1 MESRRTSLLALAR
14 PITLAVFF
22 LVFSGAALPAR
33 CAASTVNLIVLQLA
47 DGNQRFTVSGTV
59 EAVDYACNSV
69 LISTGGKHVE
79 ILVTPTTA
87 VEVHG
92 ESGSIADIRKGL
104 KINASGVVR
113 NGDKIALSIV
123 LK

>member
-14 PITLAVFF
+14 PITLAVLL
-22 LVFSGAALPAR
+22 LVFSAAALPAR

-47 DGNQRFTVSGTV
+47 EGNQRFAISGTV
-59 EAVDYACNSV
+59 EAVDYSSNSV
-69 LISTGGKHVE
+69 RINAGGHHVE

-92 ESGSIADIRKGL
+92 ESGSIAGISKGL

>member
-1 MESRRTSLLALAR
+1 MVSRRTSLIALFR
-14 PITLAVFF
+14 PITLAA
-22 LVFSGAALPAR
+22 LLILFSGAAVPAR
-33 CAASTVNLIVLQLA
+33 CAASTVNLIIWQLA
-47 DGNQRFTVSGTV
+47 DGNQRFTISGTV

-113 NGDKIALSIV
+113 NGDKIAVTIV

>member
-1 MESRRTSLLALAR
+1 MESRRTSFIALAR
-14 PITLAVFF
+14 SITLAA
-22 LVFSGAALPAR
+22 LLILLSSAALPAHS
-33 CAASTVNLIVLQLA
+33 AASTVNLIIWQVA
-47 DGNQRFTVSGTV
+47 DGNQRFTISGTV

-69 LISTGGKHVE
+69 RINAGGQHVE

-92 ESGSIADIRKGL
+92 ESGSIADIRKGV
-104 KINASGVVR
+104 KISASGVVR

>member
-1 MESRRTSLLALAR
+1 MESRRSSLLALAR
-14 PITLAVFF
+14 PIALAAVLF
-22 LVFSGAALPAR
+22 VFSGAVVPTL
-33 CAASTVNLIVLQLA
+33 CAASTVDLIVLQLA
-47 DGNQRFTVSGTV
+47 EGNQRFTISGTV
-59 EAVDYACNSV
+59 ESVDYSSNSV
-69 LISTGGKHVE
+69 RVNAGGRHLE

-113 NGDKIALSIV
+113 DGQKIALSIT

>member
-1 MESRRTSLLALAR
+1 MESPRTSFLARFQPVALAALLAVL
-14 PITLAVFF
+14 
-22 LVFSGAALPAR
+22 SGTAAPAPS
-33 CAASTVNLIVLQLA
+33 AASTVNLIIWQLA
-47 DGNQRFTVSGTV
+47 EGNQRFAISGTV
-59 EAVDYACNSV
+59 EAVNYTSNSV
-69 LISTGGKHVE
+69 RINTGGQHVD

-87 VEVHG
+87 IDSHG

-113 NGDKIALSIV
+113 DGEKIALSIV

>member
-1 MESRRTSLLALAR
+1 MVSLRTSLIALAR
-14 PITLAVFF
+14 PIMLAALLLF
-22 LVFSGAALPAR
+22 LSNAPLPAR
-33 CAASTVNLIVLQLA
+33 CAASTVNLIILQLA
-47 DGNQRFTVSGTV
+47 DGNQRFTISGTV
-59 EAVDYACNSV
+59 EAVDYSSNSV
-69 LISTGGKHVE
+69 RISTGGQHVE
-79 ILVTPTTA
+79 ILVTPTTV

-113 NGDKIALSIV
+113 NGDKIAVSII

>member
-1 MESRRTSLLALAR
+1 MVSLRTSLIALAR
-14 PITLAVFF
+14 PIMLAALLLF
-22 LVFSGAALPAR
+22 LSTAPLPAR
-33 CAASTVNLIVLQLA
+33 CAASTVNLIILQLA
-47 DGNQRFTVSGTV
+47 DGNQRFTISGTV
-59 EAVDYACNSV
+59 EAVDYSSNSV
-69 LISTGGKHVE
+69 RISTGGQHVE
-79 ILVTPTTA
+79 IFVTPTTG

-113 NGDKIALSIV
+113 NGDKIAVSII

>member
-1 MESRRTSLLALAR
+1 MESRRSSLFALAR
-14 PITLAVFF
+14 PIALAAVLF
-22 LVFSGAALPAR
+22 VFSSVAVPTL
-33 CAASTVNLIVLQLA
+33 CAASTVDLIVLHLA
-47 DGNQRFTVSGTV
+47 EGNQRFTISGTV
-59 EAVDYACNSV
+59 ESVDYSSNSV
-69 LISTGGKHVE
+69 RVSSGGRVVE

-113 NGDKIALSIV
+113 DGQKIALSIT